1 MGENRSLL
9 RSAIDTYRQEG
20 LVTLLE
26 KTTKYVVQPER
37 RRQQISKST
46 GDRWQVWPACVTLDR
61 PVFIIGNPRSG
72 TSLFVRCFGQHPSL
86 AEWSEAG
93 EIWDEEYYDAEQ
105 DHELGATDLTTHD
118 RERIR
123 NTFLTYTALSTSA
136 RFVNKHPRNSLRI
149 DFIREIFP
157 DARFIHMVRHP
168 VGAVDSMV
176 RRSREEGRRDRP
188 FGGFVRPPGWKDD
201 VDKDPVTKFS
211 RCWKRVNEH
220 LIREC
225 DENCV
230 TVKYEDFCESPVS
243 VLEAQQRAV
252 GLDPALAPDQLSEPI
267 ENKNPKSF
275 GNLSEAERE
284 RLWEITSEIAE
295 EFGYSREPT

>member
-20 LVTLLE
+20 FVSLLE
-26 KTTKYVVQPER
+26 KTTEYVVQPER

-93 EIWDEEYYDAEQ
+93 EVWDEEYYDAEQ
-105 DHELGATDLTTHD
+105 DHELSATDLTTHD

-123 NTFLTYTALSTSA
+123 NTFLTYTALSTSE

-176 RRSREEGRRDRP
+176 RRSQEDGRRDRP
-188 FGGFVRPPGWKDD
+188 FGGFVRPPGWQND
-201 VDKDPVTKFS
+201 VEKDPITKFS
-211 RCWKRVNEH
+211 LCWKQVNEH
-220 LIREC
+220 VARERG
-225 DENCV
+225 ENCL
-230 TVKYEDFCESPVS
+230 TVKYEDFCESP
-243 VLEAQQRAV
+243 LEVIREQHRAV
-252 GLDPALAPDQLSEPI
+252 GLDPACAPDQPTESV
-267 ENKNPKSF
+267 ENQNQKSLN
-275 GNLSEAERE
+275 NLSEAERE
-284 RLWEITSEIAE
+284 RLWEITGEVAE
-295 EFGYSREPT
+295 EFGYSRNPA